1 MHIIAPEH
9 VKKLLLLDVEMHLA
23 RPSPLPIL
31 FKGKCKQEEW
41 GKNLPAGST
50 FDYAWKGLSDKC
62 YVHKVGAAFL
72 KSESS

>member
-31 FKGKCKQEEW
+31 FKGKCKQEE
-41 GKNLPAGST
+41 
-50 FDYAWKGLSDKC
+50 
-62 YVHKVGAAFL
+62 
-72 KSESS
+72 